1 MREREDSAVVFD
13 LTWAYVEAFFDP
25 DRDTI
30 LNPADARCPAW
41 TIFNDC
47 TSYSDFT
54 AAAAALIP
62 FDGGGGDPFRVLA
75 APTLFIEMCMKL
87 MDEGLTSNQALA
99 ENLMT
104 SDLKL
109 VHEHLANT
117 IADPITAPGAGACYI
132 GRRPRMV
139 DSSTS
144 ASGSLDGESGRLFMR
159 LQPAA

>member
-13 LTWAYVEAFFDP
+13 LTGAYVEAFFDP

-30 LNPADARCPAW
+30 FNPADARCPAW

-62 FDGGGGDPFRVLA
+62 FDGGGGDPLRVLA
-75 APTLFIEMCMKL
+75 ARTLLIGMCMKL

-104 SDLKL
+104 ADLKL

-139 DSSTS
+139 ETGPS
-144 ASGSLDGESGRLFMR
+144 AFRR
-159 LQPAA
+159 